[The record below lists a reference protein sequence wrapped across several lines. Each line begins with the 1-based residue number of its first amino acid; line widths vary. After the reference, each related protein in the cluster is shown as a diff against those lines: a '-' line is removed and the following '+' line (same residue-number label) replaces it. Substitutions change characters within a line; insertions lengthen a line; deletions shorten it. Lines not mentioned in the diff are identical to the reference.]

1 MEKEYRGLT
10 KMSSSTSMQN
20 DRTHYENSSFTAAD
34 KRTTSSKK
42 ASTEDNSDNNTF
54 MKSLQDAPTLET
66 RQSLSSK
73 ARQQKYGDPP
83 LRDNSAYKRTQVNNS
98 KSSAVKHSVTVSDSK
113 HFTINS

>member
-42 ASTEDNSDNNTF
+42 ASTEDNSDNTF

-73 ARQQKYGDPP
+73 ARQQKYGDLP